1 MPVRPTPRRLAVLL
15 FVAVWSVACATPDD
29 EPAETEQLEEGG
41 DDPFIDEEEAET
53 LPDPDPEQE
62 ATDPG
67 GPLLA
72 TASSEEYGEYLT
84 DGDGRAVYVSAS
96 DPPGESECTDAC
108 LQEWPILSADDDRDV
123 GEGVDEELVGSIVR
137 DDLPD
142 DSFEQVTYRDKPLY
156 YHVQDELPEQ
166 VTGQATDDNWFLI
179 GPDGVEI
186 RD

>member
-1 MPVRPTPRRLAVLL
+1 MSIRPTALRSAALVFVLAW
-15 FVAVWSVACATPDD
+15 AVACDTPEDQ
-29 EPAETEQLEEGG
+29 PAETEQLEEGG

-53 LPDPDPEQE
+53 LPDPDVEEE

-67 GPLLA
+67 VPLLGTA
-72 TASSEEYGEYLT
+72 TSEEYGEYLT
-84 DGDGRAVYVSAS
+84 DGDGRALYVSAI

-108 LQEWPILSADDDRDV
+108 LQEWPIVSVDDDREI
-123 GEGVDEELVGSIVR
+123 GEGVDEQLVGAIER

-142 DSFEQVTYRDKPLY
+142 DSFEQVTYRDKPLH

-166 VTGQATDDNWFLI
+166 VTGQGTDDQWFLI
-179 GPDGVEI
+179 SPDGVEI